1 MIREETPAEQAFRTE
16 ARAWLEG
23 NLPRELRHA
32 DNRLTPPALKGWFKT
47 LGEKGWAAPHWP
59 SRHGGID
66 ATPVQQVILIEE
78 LARVGAPDLPAQGL
92 THISPILIKYG
103 TEEQKRQHLAKARTG
118 AATWAQGYSEP
129 GAGSDLRSLRT
140 KAVIDG
146 DKLVINGHKIWTTGA
161 QYADWLYLLVRT
173 GADPRARDAISLVLL
188 DAKTPGVTRR
198 GIVTLAGDD
207 ELCEVFLDNVVV
219 PIDNVVGKIGEGWMV
234 GTALLA
240 EERIRSGT
248 PIHALRALYRLK
260 DAARYTGADR
270 DPWVLDRIAR
280 AEIEVM
286 ALEAAF
292 LDALEAQAAGEAEF
306 EDSSRLKLYGAEVT
320 QFVLEVLQEIS
331 GAYAATGAPRMGDQT
346 VPDFSTLF
354 LQSRRLSIRG
364 GTNEIQRGIIA
375 MRALGLPRPGGS
387 GSGGHA

>member
-1 MIREETPAEQAFRTE
+1 MLREETPAEQAFRAE
-16 ARAWLEG
+16 ARSWLEA

-32 DNRLTPPALKGWFKT
+32 NNRLTPPELKAWFKT
-47 LGEKGWAAPHWP
+47 LGDKGWAAPHWP
-59 SRHGGID
+59 KEHGGIS
-66 ATPVQQVILIEE
+66 ASPMQQVILIEE

-103 TEEQKRQHLAKARTG
+103 TAEQKAQHLAKARTG
-118 AATWAQGYSEP
+118 EVIWAQGYSEP
-129 GAGSDLRSLRT
+129 GSGSDLRSLRT
-140 KAVIDG
+140 KAVVDG
-146 DKLVINGHKIWTTGA
+146 DKLIINGHKIWTTGA
-161 QYADWLYLLVRT
+161 HYSDWLYLLVRT
-173 GADPRARDAISLVLL
+173 GSDPKARDSITLVLL
-188 DAKTPGVTRR
+188 DAKTPGVTPR

-219 PIDNVVGKIGEGWMV
+219 PISNVVGKIGEGWTV

-248 PIHALRALYRLK
+248 PIHALRALGRLK
-260 DAARYTGADR
+260 QAARYTGADR
-270 DPWVLDRIAR
+270 DPWMLDRIAR

-292 LDALEAQAAGEAEF
+292 LEALEAQVAGEAEF

-320 QFVLEVLQEIS
+320 QFVLEVLQDIS
-331 GAYAATGAPRMGDQT
+331 GAHAALRAPRVGDEAT
-346 VPDFSTLF
+346 PDFSTLF

-375 MRALGLPRPGGS
+375 MRALGLSRPGG
-387 GSGGHA
+387 GGGNA